1 MHPLPSPPPAVYD
14 TFFTTRSSVSPHF
27 QAGSRGVR
35 FAKLKK
41 VSTLSADVDSPP
53 HHNAIEVVLDARAG
67 HTVHYTLDGSTPE
80 PGVSE
85 VRLPVGVYVL
95 MAL

>member
-1 MHPLPSPPPAVYD
+1 M
-14 TFFTTRSSVSPHF
+14 
-27 QAGSRGVR
+27 
-35 FAKLKK
+35 KK
-41 VSTLSADVDSPP
+41 VSTLSADVDLPP